1 MAEMGVECT
10 VVSPV
15 SVTKYRRNMKK
26 IPKHFEEVLPSGK
39 KISVYYP
46 RFLSFSAKKIGFL
59 NTYNLT
65 IRHHFSAV
73 MRQMKKINI
82 NFDFV
87 YGHFFLCGG
96 LDAAKA

>member
-1 MAEMGVECT
+1 MECT

-73 MRQMKKINI
+73 MRQMKKNKYK
-82 NFDFV
+82 F
-87 YGHFFLCGG
+87 
-96 LDAAKA
+96 

>member
-1 MAEMGVECT
+1 MECT